1 MFDMNATRHA
11 LRREPFVPL
20 TVAAAIVALTIGLA
34 FLWLRATLPSEPAV
48 VSSDDWPW
56 IAEGVAVRPIGDS
69 PFRAGDVVV
78 AIDGRSLEAWAEGA
92 ASARSGRTGPLPA
105 VMTFDV
111 VRDGHRV
118 ALQVPMDQPS
128 LVDLLAPGVALLIFT
143 IAQLVV
149 AVLAWLRRPGEGW
162 RQGFLLGSV
171 GNFVSAVGWELGV
184 QPTDL
189 VRSEPTLLLFS
200 ATGPLHLLFWSSIVH
215 VIGSFP
221 ARSDLFAGR
230 PWLVAAV
237 YGLPQLALPAGIAI
251 ARLTTSTTLVWIDRW
266 ATVLEGI
273 VLIML
278 LLTIA
283 ATANA
288 YRHWPLDQRRDTR
301 PLAVAIVA
309 VALAVLLVTVLP
321 ALIAGRPLAPRS
333 AVAVLGLPA
342 VLALIVAIARNRLFE
357 VAVLDASRRRLVIA
371 REEER
376 RRIRRDL
383 HDGLGPMLAAM
394 TLKLDLTRDQVRA
407 DPATAESML
416 DELKADTKTAVAEI
430 RRLVRELRP
439 PALDELGL
447 VEAIRQRAGELAVAN
462 GSHTS
467 DASNGSK
474 GNGRLH
480 IAVEAPRALPPLGA
494 AVEVAAYRI
503 AVEAMTNVVRHARA
517 SRCIVRLT
525 ATRELELEVLD
536 DGVGPDP
543 SLPVGVGLSSM
554 RERTA
559 ELGGSCSIDRQADG
573 WTRVVARFPIRS

>member
-1 MFDMNATRHA
+1 MKTTRRA
-11 LRREPFVPL
+11 QRREPFML
-20 TVAAAIVALTIGLA
+20 LTITVAIAALLIGLA
-34 FLWLRATLPSEPAV
+34 FLWLRASLPSEQVV

-56 IAEGVAVRPIGDS
+56 TAEGVAVRPIGDS
-69 PFRAGDVVV
+69 PFREGDVVV
-78 AIDGRSLEAWAEGA
+78 AIDGRSLESWAESA
-92 ASARSGRTGPLPA
+92 AAGGRDRTDPLPA

-111 VRDGHRV
+111 IRDGRPVSLRV
-118 ALQVPMDQPS
+118 AMDQPS
-128 LVDLLAPGVALLIFT
+128 VIDLLAPGLALLIFT
-143 IAQLVV
+143 IGQLAV
-149 AVLAWLRRPGEGW
+149 AVLAWLRRPEEGW

-171 GNFVSAVGWELGV
+171 GNIVSAVGWELGV

-215 VIGSFP
+215 VVGSFP
-221 ARSDLFAGR
+221 ARSDLYARR

-251 ARLTTSTTLVWIDRW
+251 ARLTTSSTLVWIDRW
-266 ATVLEGI
+266 ATALAAVVL
-273 VLIML
+273 VML

-283 ATANA
+283 ATVNA
-288 YRHWPLDQRRDTR
+288 YRRWPLDQRRETR

-321 ALIAGRPLAPRS
+321 ALIGGRPLAPRG

-342 VLALIVAIARNRLFE
+342 ILALFLAIARNRLFE

-383 HDGLGPMLAAM
+383 HDGIGPMLAAM
-394 TLKLDLTRDQVRA
+394 TLKLDLARDQVRA
-407 DPATAESML
+407 DPITAENMI
-416 DELKADTKTAVAEI
+416 DGLKADTKTAVAEI

-447 VEAIRQRAGELAVAN
+447 VEAIRLRAGELAVAN
-462 GSHTS
+462 GPDAS
-467 DASNGSK
+467 DASNGSQ
-474 GNGRLH
+474 NDGRLH

-503 AVEAMTNVVRHARA
+503 AVEAMTNVVRHAQA
-517 SRCIVRLT
+517 THCIVRLT

-543 SLPVGVGLSSM
+543 SLPAGVGLSSM

-559 ELGGSCSIDRQADG
+559 ELGGSCSIDRQPDG
-573 WTRVVARFPIRS
+573 WTRVVARFPIGT